1 MNLIPLQDQIRLDV
15 REVLPDAQAAWLFG
29 SSARGEARA
38 DSDIDV
44 AVIFDASVRTDAW
57 RLRQQAQTLASQ
69 WGREVDLVNIR
80 DVSPV
85 LQCEIIQS
93 NQRLFA
99 KDIEQA
105 DNYELFAMSQY
116 RDYNERFAPEFA
128 RIATTG
134 KVYG

>member
-1 MNLIPLQDQIRLDV
+1 MMPDLEHLTQSVQQ
-15 REVLPDAQAAWLFG
+15 VLPQSQAAWIFG
-29 SSARGEARA
+29 SFARGQARA
-38 DSDIDV
+38 DSDIDI
-44 AVIFDASVRTDAW
+44 AVMLDPTVRMDTW
-57 RLRQQAQTLASQ
+57 QLRQQAQLLASQ
-69 WGREVDLVNIR
+69 YGREFDLVNIR

-85 LQCEIIQS
+85 LQHEIIQS

-99 KDIEQA
+99 KDEEQV

-128 RIATTG
+128 RMAKSG

>member
-1 MNLIPLQDQIRLDV
+1 MTIPSVESLTQSLQQ
-15 REVLPDAQAAWLFG
+15 VLPKCKAAWVFG
-29 SSARGEARA
+29 SFARGESRA

-44 AVIFDASVRTDAW
+44 AVMFEPRAQTDVW
-57 RLRQQAQTLASQ
+57 QLRQQAQALASQ

-85 LQCEIIQS
+85 LQFEIIQS

-99 KDIEQA
+99 KDTEQA
-105 DNYELFAMSQY
+105 DNFELFAMSQY

-128 RIATTG
+128 RIAATG

>member
-1 MNLIPLQDQIRLDV
+1 MIIPSVESLTQSVQQ
-15 REVLPDAQAAWLFG
+15 VLPKCKAAWMFG
-29 SSARGEARA
+29 SFARGESRA

-44 AVIFDASVRTDAW
+44 AVMFEPSAQTDVW
-57 RLRQQAQTLASQ
+57 QLRQQAQALASQ

-85 LQCEIIQS
+85 LQFEIIQS

-99 KDIEQA
+99 KDAEQA
-105 DNYELFAMSQY
+105 DNFELFAMSQY

-128 RIATTG
+128 RIAATG